1 MDTPESSKYNELNNA
16 QVTNGRMNSCDPAPV
31 TPDAL
36 IQPSFPEN
44 NNAYVPMEEVQK
56 DIEKKTNNRKG
67 EPDGLVYLLISILI
81 GYNSIEFLFL
91 FLIVNNIFLLTDAI
105 ISTFFALL
113 LLFFT
118 IRKLR
123 YKNIFLI
130 LIYIVFVI
138 SIGPRFYGYTQ
149 VLDALNKKKRIAIL
163 VLFSIIDFI
172 YSMFRILFDIFFCIF
187 QSEQN
192 SNNI

>member
-1 MDTPESSKYNELNNA
+1 
-16 QVTNGRMNSCDPAPV
+16 MNSCDPAPV

-67 EPDGLVYLLISILI
+67 LPDGLVYLLISILI

-130 LIYIVFVI
+130 LIYIVFV
-138 SIGPRFYGYTQ
+138 
-149 VLDALNKKKRIAIL
+149 LA
-163 VLFSIIDFI
+163 
-172 YSMFRILFDIFFCIF
+172 
-187 QSEQN
+187 
-192 SNNI
+192 

>member
-1 MDTPESSKYNELNNA
+1 
-16 QVTNGRMNSCDPAPV
+16 MNSCDPAPV

-113 LLFFT
+113 LVFFT

-149 VLDALNKKKRIAIL
+149 VLDALNKKHRTAII
-163 VLFSIIDFI
+163 VLFSLIDFF